1 MHQGSHGYTL
11 GETVPRQGL
20 ARPWRAR
27 CHCADFPP
35 STSAIDLSRW
45 LSEQGKTTPL
55 ISGACS
61 VQGTAGHKREGSDYI
76 YTSASTVAES
86 ARVTRVRRKRARE
99 WRGASHLHAPTETR
113 SMWPPLPRRAAREST
128 VWRRLKYR
136 RGKRAQ
142 AGSLELRA
150 LSAPMCFSLRECC
163 KSAIRVRCKEKR
175 GGKGTECGRRQGEQ
189 GVNGT
194 GRMGTSG
201 LGGRRR
207 QMDVRGSSKKGL
219 KGAAPRKGG
228 LWGSD
233 RASARATHRRGRLR
247 AVMELRARHVRTTR
261 GTRQRRARAV
271 GGRRGSLHAAART
284 FEVVVVV
291 DEVADRHD
299 DGNGVQHGAEGA
311 GDEVLLVV
319 PLDEA
324 ELLNR
329 QLALDQAEIRR
340 LPVRREAVVDAG
352 TSHGCTAS
360 GAIGSRR
367 R

>member
-86 ARVTRVRRKRARE
+86 ARVTRVCRKRARE

-150 LSAPMCFSLRECC
+150 LSAPMFHAHRADCQVLSAQCSAGASLYFSCRCFSLRECC
-163 KSAIRVRCKEKR
+163 KY
-175 GGKGTECGRRQGEQ
+175 
-189 GVNGT
+189 
-194 GRMGTSG
+194 
-201 LGGRRR
+201 
-207 QMDVRGSSKKGL
+207 
-219 KGAAPRKGG
+219 
-228 LWGSD
+228 
-233 RASARATHRRGRLR
+233 LR
-247 AVMELRARHVRTTR
+247 W
-261 GTRQRRARAV
+261 
-271 GGRRGSLHAAART
+271 
-284 FEVVVVV
+284 
-291 DEVADRHD
+291 
-299 DGNGVQHGAEGA
+299 
-311 GDEVLLVV
+311 
-319 PLDEA
+319 
-324 ELLNR
+324 
-329 QLALDQAEIRR
+329 
-340 LPVRREAVVDAG
+340 
-352 TSHGCTAS
+352 
-360 GAIGSRR
+360 
-367 R
+367 